1 MPNKKPIRK
10 QSPQE
15 PLKCYLCENNLD
27 SLDYKDDKL
36 LRRFITLQG
45 KIRPPRKTGTC
56 TRHQRIVAKTVKRA
70 RVMAI
75 LPVKRV

>member
-1 MPNKKPIRK
+1 MPRKPTK
-10 QSPQE
+10 AQTPQE
-15 PLKCYLCENNLD
+15 PLKCYLCENNLS
-27 SLDYKDDKL
+27 SLNYKDYYV
-36 LRRFITLQG
+36 LRRFVTMQG

-56 TRHQRIVAKTVKRA
+56 TRHQRVVAKAVKRA

>member
-1 MPNKKPIRK
+1 MARRSTPV
-10 QSPQE
+10 QTQE
-15 PLKCYLCENNLD
+15 PLKCYLCENKFD
-27 SLDYKDDKL
+27 ELDYKDGNL

-56 TRHQRIVAKTVKRA
+56 TRHQRVVARAVKRA

>member
-1 MPNKKPIRK
+1 MPRRST
-10 QSPQE
+10 QAQPQE
-15 PLKCYLCENNLD
+15 PQKCYLCENSLD
-27 SLDYKDDKL
+27 KLDYKDANV
-36 LRRFITLQG
+36 LRRFVTLQG

-56 TRHQRIVAKTVKRA
+56 TRHQRVVARAIKRA

>member
-1 MPNKKPIRK
+1 MPRK
-10 QSPQE
+10 SNQTQAPQE
-15 PLKCYLCENNLD
+15 PLKCYLCENKLNE
-27 SLDYKDDKL
+27 LDYRDYKA

-56 TRHQRIVAKTVKRA
+56 TRHQRVVARTVKRA

-75 LPVKRV
+75 LPIKRV

>member
-1 MPNKKPIRK
+1 MARK
-10 QSPQE
+10 SVKTPAPQE
-15 PLKCYLCENNLD
+15 PLKCYLCEHKLD
-27 SLDYKDDKL
+27 KLDYKDYYL
-36 LRRFITLQG
+36 LRRFVTLQG

-56 TRHQRIVAKTVKRA
+56 TRHQRAVAKTVKRA

>member
-1 MPNKKPIRK
+1 MPRRSTKTPAEA
-10 QSPQE
+10 QE

-27 SLDYKDDKL
+27 KLDYKDERN
-36 LRRFITLQG
+36 LRRFVTLQG

-56 TRHQRIVAKTVKRA
+56 TRHQRVVARTVKRA

-75 LPVKRV
+75 LPIKRV

>member
-1 MPNKKPIRK
+1 MRK
-10 QSPQE
+10 TTKNPAPQE
-15 PLKCYLCENNLD
+15 PLKCYLCENKLEK
-27 SLDYKDDKL
+27 LDYKDYFT
-36 LRRFITLQG
+36 LRRFVTLQG

-56 TRHQRIVAKTVKRA
+56 TRHQRVVAKAVKRA

>member
-1 MPNKKPIRK
+1 MPRR
-10 QSPQE
+10 QSKTPVPQE
-15 PLKCYLCENNLD
+15 PLKCYLCENKLNR
-27 SLDYKDDKL
+27 LDYKEANL

-56 TRHQRIVAKTVKRA
+56 ARHQRVVARAVKRA

>member
-1 MPNKKPIRK
+1 MPRK
-10 QSPQE
+10 STKEQAPQE
-15 PLKCYLCENNLD
+15 PLKCYLCEQNLNQ
-27 SLDYKDDKL
+27 LDYKDYYT
-36 LRRFITLQG
+36 LRRFVTLQG

-56 TRHQRIVAKTVKRA
+56 TRHQRVVARAVKRA

>member
-1 MPNKKPIRK
+1 MPRR
-10 QSPQE
+10 QSKTPVPQE
-15 PLKCYLCENNLD
+15 PTKCYLCEKTLD
-27 SLDYKDDKL
+27 KLDYKDGNL

-56 TRHQRIVAKTVKRA
+56 TRHQRVVALAIKRA